1 MPLTTMTPERRRAW
15 WTAGVAGMASYL
27 DAGAIVTTGTA
38 LVLYQ
43 DELGIT
49 SGQFGQLSALLMVMI
64 GIGALIGGNLSDRFG
79 RRRVFTLTIMM
90 YAVGALVLV
99 AAPGVEALYVGIL
112 LLGFA
117 SGADLPPSLAMI
129 AESAPENDEGKMVAF
144 SHVLW
149 MIAIPVVSVFGI
161 IVGDMGATG
170 ARIMYGHLLVVALIV
185 LALRMRLPESPLW
198 MRRQVAVQTGTVD
211 RSSLKDLFSRRWLPA
226 LTGVALFYA
235 ITNIAANTN
244 GQFSTYMYVNV
255 AGADVSTASAMS
267 LVGLAC
273 SIAASLFL
281 MRIVDTRYRM
291 LGFALGTVTAVIACL
306 VPAVV
311 GVSILALVLFGVVYG
326 IAGIVSGE
334 PMFKVWSQELIP
346 TAHRSTAQGISIAFA
361 RVVAAGVGL
370 FTPLILDQSA
380 ELMFLFLAAVILVAG
395 LIGFFWVARRP
406 KVLQSEKDA
415 DTPAADASSHDL
427 RPATSNAPTI
437 HS

>member
-1 MPLTTMTPERRRAW
+1 MSLNPMTPERRRAW
-15 WTAGVAGMASYL
+15 WTAGIAGMASYL

-64 GIGALIGGNLSDRFG
+64 GLGALIGGNLSDRFG
-79 RRRVFTLTIMM
+79 RRRVFTVTMVL
-90 YAVGALVLV
+90 YAVGALILV
-99 AAPGVEALYVGIL
+99 AAPGVGALYLGIL

-129 AESAPENDEGKMVAF
+129 AEAAPENDEGKMVAF

-149 MIAIPVVSVFGI
+149 MIAIPVVNVFGI
-161 IVGDMGATG
+161 IVGGMGATG
-170 ARIMYGHLLVVALIV
+170 ARIMYGHLLVVALVV
-185 LALRMRLPESPLW
+185 LVLRMRLPESPLW
-198 MRRQVAVQTGTVD
+198 ARRQVDVDTGAVD
-211 RSSLKDLFSRRWLPA
+211 RASLKDLFSRRWFPA
-226 LTGVALFYA
+226 LAGVALFYA

-267 LVGLAC
+267 LVGLGC

-291 LGFALGTVTAVIACL
+291 LAFLLGTVAAVIACL

-311 GVSILALVLFGVVYG
+311 GISILALVLFGVVYG
-326 IAGIVSGE
+326 ISGIVSGE

-346 TAHRSTAQGISIAFA
+346 TAHRSTAQGVSIAFA
-361 RVVAAGVGL
+361 RAVAAGVGL
-370 FTPLILDQSA
+370 VTPAILDRSA
-380 ELMFLFLAAVILVAG
+380 ELMFLFLAGVILVAG
-395 LIGFFWVARRP
+395 LIGLLWVARRP
-406 KVLQSEKDA
+406 KVLQAEKDPTTHPQPA
-415 DTPAADASSHDL
+415 DSP
-427 RPATSNAPTI
+427 TS
-437 HS
+437 